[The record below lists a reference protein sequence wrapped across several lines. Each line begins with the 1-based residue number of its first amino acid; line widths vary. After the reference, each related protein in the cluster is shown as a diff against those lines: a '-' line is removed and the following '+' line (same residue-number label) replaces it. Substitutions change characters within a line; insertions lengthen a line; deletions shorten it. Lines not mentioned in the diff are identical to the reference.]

1 MPDRD
6 LMRTHQALRVLLM
19 EDEVFRNTM
28 QTGVIPEGRNAEAF
42 ENVRA
47 LWKDVNAAVREIER
61 LEEPL
66 QIKLRAAFLF
76 YTEWEKEVPV

>member
-19 EDEVFRNTM
+19 EDEVFTRTM
-28 QTGVIPEGRNAEAF
+28 QTGVIPEGRNGEAF
-42 ENVRA
+42 ENLRS
-47 LWKDVNAAVREIER
+47 LWKDVNTAVLEIER

-66 QIKLRAAFLF
+66 QLKLRTAFHF
-76 YTEWEKEVPV
+76 YTQWEKEAPT